1 MAAMRTESL
10 TPADFSPALFWD
22 IDPGTLDIERH
33 LKYVVARV
41 LEAGTLDDWMLLCR
55 QFTLPGIIDIARR
68 LRSLDPRALAFLSV
82 VGHVPRETFRC
93 FTSKPLTPAP
103 WTY

>member
-1 MAAMRTESL
+1 MENDKTLSS
-10 TPADFSPALFWD
+10 ADFSTALFWD
-22 IDPGTLDIERH
+22 VDPATLDIERH

-41 LEAGTLDDWMLLCR
+41 LEAGTFDDWLLLR
-55 QFTLPGIIDIARR
+55 HRFTLSGIIDVARQ
-68 LRSLDPRALAFLSV
+68 LRSLDPKALAFLSV

-93 FTSKPLTPAP
+93 FTSRPSALAH